1 MQEYLQKALNK
12 ANAAQN
18 NLYDLEMD
26 IEDLQDDWDEQM
38 NDINDKLY
46 EKAVEVGISKDE
58 YFHKY
63 KFDIFDIK
71 DMEYEKAH

>member
-1 MQEYLQKALNK
+1 
-12 ANAAQN
+12 
-18 NLYDLEMD
+18 
-26 IEDLQDDWDEQM
+26 M

-71 DMEYEKAH
+71 DM

>member
-1 MQEYLQKALNK
+1 MEA
-12 ANAAQN
+12 
-18 NLYDLEMD
+18 
-26 IEDLQDDWDEQM
+26 
-38 NDINDKLY
+38 INDKLY

-71 DMEYEKAH
+71 DMKYEKQHNDKGHVHVEGKECKYCSGKTKLVEDKSGPHL